1 MVAFA
6 YQVAIAD
13 PICAAPSC
21 DALSAAGGSYMP
33 AEPITAG
40 AACYPPMRV
49 TKFSRYE
56 YVPSTILL
64 GSIVNVGV
72 RLIT

>member
-40 AACYPPMRV
+40 AACYPV
-49 TKFSRYE
+49 D
-56 YVPSTILL
+56 
-64 GSIVNVGV
+64 IVKLRCVSLNSADTNMC
-72 RLIT
+72 RLQFF